1 MPRQATVRPE
11 VVKVAGVEEVV
22 EVAGVEVAEPVAE
35 PVAEQAEDAAG
46 WRMW

>member
-11 VVKVAGVEEVV
+11 VVKVAGVEEAV
-22 EVAGVEVAEPVAE
+22 EVAGVEVAE

>member
-11 VVKVAGVEEVV
+11 VKVAGVEEV
-22 EVAGVEVAEPVAE
+22 EEVAE

>member
-11 VVKVAGVEEVV
+11 VVKVAGVE
-22 EVAGVEVAEPVAE
+22 VAE

>member
-22 EVAGVEVAEPVAE
+22 EVAE